1 MNTALTIFLRGHD
14 KVNYLKRIMTFFQ
27 WLFLGRRA
35 LQSSLS
41 SVQRKSCVNPVLNL
55 SEGQVVFFFGGGWGG
70 RRNLKYRRI
79 VINAAHEK
87 LFGAALKTLGAGTY

>member
-1 MNTALTIFLRGHD
+1 MNTALTIFLSGHD

-27 WLFLGRRA
+27 RLFLGRRA

-55 SEGQVVFFFGGGWGG
+55 SEGQVVGGRGGG
-70 RRNLKYRRI
+70 RTNLKYRRI

>member
-1 MNTALTIFLRGHD
+1 MNTALTIFLSGHD

-27 WLFLGRRA
+27 WVFLGRRA

-55 SEGQVVFFFGGGWGG
+55 SEGQVVGGE
-70 RRNLKYRRI
+70 RNLKYRRI